1 MTILEKYNTI
11 SPSTKSTKIK
21 KQKLIISYL
30 ELIYP
35 EESAVLQQ

>member
-1 MTILEKYNTI
+1 MIILEKYNTI

-21 KQKLIISYL
+21 KQKLISYL